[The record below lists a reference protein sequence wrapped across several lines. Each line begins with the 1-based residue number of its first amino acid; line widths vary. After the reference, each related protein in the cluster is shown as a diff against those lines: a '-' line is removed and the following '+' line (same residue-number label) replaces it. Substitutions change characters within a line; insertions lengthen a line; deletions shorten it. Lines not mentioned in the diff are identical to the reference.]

1 MAGRLQE
8 VLTSDMGAL
17 RLALGP
23 QWPSWMKS
31 RCLACSD
38 QGWVEGSLATWSEGE
53 WGSPKA
59 PRGAGFQDTGSPGRL
74 WLDFSTA
81 CELSI
86 STPSKTNA
94 SSGWP
99 PGPPI
104 YHHLIYIKALS
115 PLITKTNK
123 KICIN
128 RMAATGGRWVGCR
141 GLPAFRPSKAPGLQA
156 QGARRACPMGRQ
168 VSQTLSSQDGGGSRR
183 IPGQQVNR
191 SSGAPLGGSHPELT
205 PASLVLPVR
214 PP

>member
-1 MAGRLQE
+1 
-8 VLTSDMGAL
+8 MG
-17 RLALGP
+17 
-23 QWPSWMKS
+23 S
-31 RCLACSD
+31 R
-38 QGWVEGSLATWSEGE
+38 
-53 WGSPKA
+53 
-59 PRGAGFQDTGSPGRL
+59 DTASPGRL

-123 KICIN
+123 KIYIN
-128 RMAATGGRWVGCR
+128 RTAATGGRWVGCR

-156 QGARRACPMGRQ
+156 RGARRACPTGRQ
-168 VSQTLSSQDGGGSRR
+168 FSQTLSSQDRGGSRR

-191 SSGAPLGGSHPELT
+191 SSRAPLGGSHPELT
-205 PASLVLPVR
+205 PASLVLPETTSAGVVQGNSPGRQAGAVPASAGWR
-214 PP
+214 PCGPRVGRRSEATLRELWQARLPHVWGEGSSWGRS